1 MLYIYSMLIVD
12 GSQKSGSGTIVRYAV
27 AIGALLNRKVKV
39 INVRAQRKKP
49 GLRPQH
55 LAAIRAVA
63 ELTGGSIEGGE
74 VGADEFIFTPE
85 NKMSGGT
92 FEWHIGT
99 AGSTTM
105 LVMTVLPLALITRDK
120 IIGKITGGL
129 FQDFAPSFFHMQ
141 QVLGPVLW
149 KMGVTMR
156 VNMIRPGYVPEGGGI
171 LEIEIDPVKKSLQ
184 PLTLTDQGRI
194 ETIDGFAFSSHLKDR
209 EVSGRMADVCRKVL
223 SKKGFNVNIGE
234 EYENTALQPGAALAV
249 FARTSTH
256 CILGADRAG
265 APGRRSEAIGRFVAR
280 SFIEDIESG
289 ATVDRYLADQIILYA
304 ALADGI
310 TEFRIPFM
318 TDHVETNLWLVEEY
332 LGSKIEI
339 EDNLISITG
348 IGLNSHSS

>member
-1 MLYIYSMLIVD
+1 MYYIYGMIIVD
-12 GSQKSGSGTIVRYAV
+12 GSKKSGSGTIVRYAV
-27 AIGALLNRKVKV
+27 AIGALLQQPVKV
-39 INVRAQRKKP
+39 FNVRAQRKQP

-63 ELTGGSIEGGE
+63 ELTGGNIEGGE

-92 FEWHIGT
+92 FEWDIGT

-141 QVLGPVLW
+141 QVLGPILW

-156 VNMIRPGYVPEGGGI
+156 VNMIRPGYVPVGNGI
-171 LEIEIDPVKKSLQ
+171 LEIEIDPVRKSLQ
-184 PLTLTDQGRI
+184 PLTLTDQGNI
-194 ETIDGFAFSSHLKDR
+194 ESVEGTAISSHLQDR
-209 EVSGRMADVCRKVL
+209 EVSKRMAEVCRKVL
-223 SKKGFNVNIGE
+223 SKKGYKVNIHE
-234 EYENTALQPGAALAV
+234 DYENSAPQPGASLAV

-265 APGRRSEAIGRFVAR
+265 APGRRSEAIGRYVAR
-280 SFIEDIESG
+280 SLIEDIESG

-304 ALADGI
+304 ALADGM

-318 TDHVETNLWLVEEY
+318 TDHVETNLWLVEEF
-332 LGSKIEI
+332 LGSKVEVENNFIR
-339 EDNLISITG
+339 ITG
-348 IGLNSHSS
+348 IGFKPQ